1 MVVAPRHVDAPPA
14 APRVCPRRA
23 SKMEEHA
30 SPPHSP
36 AADAAAGEG
45 SGSSNG
51 ATLDEVLALR
61 RQVAALQEKLDAAS
75 GKIAMWERCM
85 RAFIGCALLSPD
97 MNDMYKDECASLLR
111 YALDTVESIQEVHYV
126 ECSFPSVPSE
136 ARIHPLH
143 HMFPIGCGGGS
154 RGRSPARLAA
164 RTIARTRAPPTL
176 ADARDPPGHFRLAQA
191 LRVATQVEPVVVDAG
206 RMRPDGRFTVV
217 GRLDAVAR

>member
-1 MVVAPRHVDAPPA
+1 MEPPA
-14 APRVCPRRA
+14 
-23 SKMEEHA
+23 SSSLEEHA

-143 HMFPIGCGGGS
+143 VPH
-154 RGRSPARLAA
+154 
-164 RTIARTRAPPTL
+164 
-176 ADARDPPGHFRLAQA
+176 
-191 LRVATQVEPVVVDAG
+191 
-206 RMRPDGRFTVV
+206 RM
-217 GRLDAVAR
+217 

>member
-1 MVVAPRHVDAPPA
+1 MEPPA
-14 APRVCPRRA
+14 
-23 SKMEEHA
+23 SSSLEEHA

-45 SGSSNG
+45 SASSNG

-136 ARIHPLH
+136 ARIHPPC
-143 HMFPIGCGGGS
+143 HMFAIRCGGGS
-154 RGRSPARLAA
+154 RGRSSARLTA
-164 RTIARTRAPPTL
+164 RTIARARAPPTR
-176 ADARDPPGHFRLAQA
+176 ADARDPPGHF
-191 LRVATQVEPVVVDAG
+191 
-206 RMRPDGRFTVV
+206 
-217 GRLDAVAR
+217 